1 MTITVLQLLYVWGA
15 VTAGYIIGPNPFEVN
30 NVNVTANSEHY
41 PDMLQN
47 FLIPKLQRRDVQ

>member
-1 MTITVLQLLYVWGA
+1 
-15 VTAGYIIGPNPFEVN
+15 VN

-47 FLIPKLQRRDVQ
+47 FPIPKLQRRDVQQHDFNRLEHLPHLVICSEISAVT